1 MKKYNAARMR
11 ITALFIAGALGTFAL
26 VAPHLVEAQSAPEKI
41 SLMADTLRARDSGN
55 LDLAKDKAE
64 ELIKAAPND
73 ENVQRLLASI
83 NRDLDRRSRLATPAV
98 EGQPADQ
105 DLEAVDVLAQSSTP
119 NAAKSPRQSMLSKR
133 LGLKTSQNL
142 PNGTATEG
150 DTAVAEVTAD
160 QDLEDEVAQSST
172 PNAAKPSTQIMLNKR
187 LGLKKSQNL
196 PQVVATEADA
206 AVAEAVAQQNAK
218 VAAAQGAI
226 ADAQKLARLGAYSD
240 ALNLL
245 NAASASLTL
254 NTSTAGKLEALKQAK
269 AKILLMEARAI
280 ADAGNSKAAEDKI
293 EEYIAAGGNS
303 VMSRRLSRELD
314 QKISDPYDLDINE
327 ISSDY
332 VAQSKIIR
340 DLLARGR
347 AQYLNGDYDGAAAT
361 FKEVEARD
369 TNNSEAKLFQTKIA
383 ELLGDIHKQNIYK
396 TREQMLTEVDQS
408 WERPKVFDIQ
418 SGGPDLVVNPGLQ
431 GKLNSITIPQVNFSG
446 MELTRV
452 IETLSELSVEYDPE
466 RVGVNIVPL
475 FNPNDNNPR
484 VNISLR
490 NLNLDRVLQ
499 FVTQQVNFAYDVGG
513 DAVTVSPDGG
523 LGDVNTVTEFFPIS
537 RATVI
542 RLTGFRDGGGGSS
555 GPVDPFAAPTSGGSS
570 GPSANEEVEALQA
583 FFQSAGVNFELSG
596 ASLAFD
602 GEQLI
607 VTQTRRN
614 LERMRTIL
622 RNYNEVKQVEIEAK
636 FLEVSQNDLEEVGFD
651 WSASGGKQ
659 FLVDMDSTPA
669 GQPVFDAYGDPSYD
683 FAKGRQFTSQGRSLN
698 DTFTTGSQQAS
709 IQIQRENQ
717 TPLSFPN
724 TPPDLSSVIDL
735 ASSAN
740 SLFTASGWTVNGYE
754 VDFALRALSR
764 KTGSDLMSA
773 PKVTVLSGKRASITV
788 AQELRY
794 PESYGDIESQVSSGG
809 GQNGGG
815 SSISITAGT
824 PQDFVTRNVGVEMSV
839 TPNVE
844 NDDTI
849 SLILEPRVTEF
860 EGFVEYGGPSVAL
873 STEGT
878 VVTVPAGFYQP
889 IFSTR
894 ELSTEV
900 TIFDGATVVMGGLTR
915 DEVKTVNDRVP
926 ILGDLPGVG
935 RLFRSEGETRQKR
948 NLLIFITAN
957 LVSPGGSP
965 SRQNYRNMNANSLF
979 QNPTI
984 MTPSGSVNRSI
995 GVDEGE

>member
-1 MKKYNAARMR
+1 MKKHLAARMR
-11 ITALFIAGALGTFAL
+11 LSALIIAGALGTFAL
-26 VAPHLVEAQSAPEKI
+26 VTPHLLEAQSAPDRI
-41 SLMADTLRARDSGN
+41 RLMADTLRARDSGN

-64 ELIKAAPND
+64 ELIKISPKD

-83 NRDLDRRSRLATPAV
+83 NRDLDRRGRQASPAV
-98 EGQPADQ
+98 YEQAADQ
-105 DLEAVDVLAQSSTP
+105 DLEDVVAQPSTL
-119 NAAKSPRQSMLSKR
+119 NAAKSPTQSMLRKR

-142 PNGTATEG
+142 PQ
-150 DTAVAEVTAD
+150 VA
-160 QDLEDEVAQSST
+160 
-172 PNAAKPSTQIMLNKR
+172 
-187 LGLKKSQNL
+187 
-196 PQVVATEADA
+196 ATEADV
-206 AVAEAVAQQNAK
+206 AVAEAVADQNAK
-218 VAAAQGAI
+218 IADAQDAI
-226 ADAQKLARLGAYSD
+226 VDAQKLAKLGAYSD
-240 ALNLL
+240 AFNLL
-245 NAASASLTL
+245 NAASASLTR
-254 NTSTAGKLEALKQAK
+254 NTATAGKLEALKKTK
-269 AKILLMEARAI
+269 AKILLQEARAI
-280 ADAGNSKAAEDKI
+280 ADAGNPKAAEAKI
-293 EEYIAAGGNS
+293 EEYRAAGGNS
-303 VMSRRLSRELD
+303 AFSRRLARGLD
-314 QKISDPYDLDINE
+314 DKISNPYELDINE

-332 VAQSKIIR
+332 VAQNKIIR

-347 AQYLNGDYDGAAAT
+347 AQYLNGDYDGASAT

-369 TNNSEAKLFQTKIA
+369 TNNTEAKLLQTKIA
-383 ELLGDIHKQNIYK
+383 ELLGGIHKQNVYK
-396 TREQMLTEVDQS
+396 TRQQMLTEVDQS
-408 WERPKVFDIQ
+408 WERPKVFEIQ
-418 SGGPDLVVNPGLQ
+418 TGGPDLVTNPGLQ

-466 RVGVNIVPL
+466 RIGVNIVPL
-475 FNPNDNNPR
+475 FNPNDVNPR

-499 FVTQQVNFAYDVGG
+499 FVTQQVNFAYDVGS

-523 LGDVNTVTEFFPIS
+523 LGDANTVTEFFPIS

-542 RLTGFRDGGGGSS
+542 RLTGFRDGGGSSS
-555 GPVDPFAAPTSGGSS
+555 GPVDPFAAPSSGGSS
-570 GPSANEEVEALQA
+570 GPSANEEVEALQR
-583 FFQSAGVNFELSG
+583 FFQSAGVNFDLSG

-651 WSASGGKQ
+651 WAASGGKQ
-659 FLVDMDSTPA
+659 FIVDSLTGAPVNDS
-669 GQPVFDAYGDPSYD
+669 YGNPTYD
-683 FAKGRQFTSQGRSLN
+683 NQRQFSSQSRQLNEAFSAGTDLSAIRIETPGSATIDDDGNATIIPSRSLSVQN
-698 DTFTTGSQQAS
+698 S
-709 IQIQRENQ
+709 
-717 TPLSFPN
+717 
-724 TPPDLSSVIDL
+724 PPDLSSVIDL
-735 ASSAN
+735 AVSAG
-740 SLFTASGWTVNGYE
+740 SLFTASGWTVNGYD
-754 VDFALRALSR
+754 VNFALRALSR

-809 GQNGGG
+809 GGTGSSGG

-873 STEGT
+873 GTDGT

-894 ELSTEV
+894 EISTEV
-900 TIFDGATVVMGGLTR
+900 TIYDGATVVMGGLTR
-915 DEVKTVNDRVP
+915 DEVKTVTDKVP

-948 NLLIFITAN
+948 NLLIFVTAN

-965 SRQNYRNMNANSLF
+965 SNQGYRNVQPNSLF

-995 GVDEGE
+995 EPTNE